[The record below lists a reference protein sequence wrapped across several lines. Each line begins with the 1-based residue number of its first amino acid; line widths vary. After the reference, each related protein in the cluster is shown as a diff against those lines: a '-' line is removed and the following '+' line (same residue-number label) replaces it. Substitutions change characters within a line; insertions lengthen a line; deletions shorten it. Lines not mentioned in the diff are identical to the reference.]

1 MIYMYFSEPVGLPDG
16 AMGMHVCDVTHLCS
30 SDSLAMWLLK
40 VVEFMQSYASCRILL
55 AYQRYSSFF
64 IFLVNKH
71 CNSHSRVVCTGV
83 LTPVLAV
90 LLHHAC
96 IEKLKT
102 GVV

>member
-40 VVEFMQSYASCRILL
+40 VVEFMQSYASCRIFL

-64 IFLVNKH
+64 RFLVPILQQSLK
-71 CNSHSRVVCTGV
+71 CCVYW
-83 LTPVLAV
+83 
-90 LLHHAC
+90 C